1 MDQTRSEA
9 KGATAGAVDFP
20 GGADVESVEAMRVQ
34 ILERLSETEPVLVA
48 NCSRVERAGTSV
60 LQLLLA
66 AEAALALR
74 GRTLRLAGLRPEF
87 RRDLQDAG
95 MRGWFLE
102 APAAGGGARGGWG
115 RVSGQERVSGATV
128 SRACE

>member
-1 MDQTRSEA
+1 MAQTWSET
-9 KGATAGAVDFP
+9 KDATAGAVDFP

-48 NCSRVERAGTSV
+48 NCSRVERAGTSM

-102 APAAGGGARGGWG
+102 APAVGGGG
-115 RVSGQERVSGATV
+115 
-128 SRACE
+128 